1 MAATGN
7 QTQFAPRLGAGVQ
20 LGEYVLGQ
28 PLWPLRIADAYRAN
42 GPKGA
47 ATVYVIHAALSVEP
61 TVRDQIIAG
70 TRIAAALPEHKH
82 LVRTLAAGLTGD
94 ILWIATEEVDGSL
107 VRDML
112 VKKRQAGTAGFGAR
126 GTGNLITGVSQAL
139 GDVQHGA
146 LASESVVVSRNGRV
160 RIADLALG
168 PGTIAAMQA
177 GLIPWQSSIAPEVQ
191 AGAALDAN
199 VDVYA
204 VGALLYEAL
213 VGSALERGGP
223 RPSDVVPGTNT
234 QIDEI
239 VARACH
245 KDREKRFGR
254 VEVLGEVVAE
264 ALGKGG
270 AMQTVAVPTL
280 ERALTLEQHVAKT
293 ASLAGGLSPHASA
306 AGINVG
312 SIAAAAGAAAAGA
325 AAAGAAGSGEM
336 VAATSGNVVVDRA
349 LAAALSDINEKWLI
363 SKGRLDYGPFSLA
376 DVVKQIDKG
385 EIVAGNIIMDKDTGA
400 RGDIGAHPLLGP
412 MVDAARARHDDQRR
426 AQAEVKVQSAEK
438 RRGAALYAFIALG
451 VIGAGIAVYFIVN
464 AVRGDD
470 ASKKVAGVSK
480 LEGAQLNVTVSMPKT
495 PPATKHRPGGGHRPS
510 GNTGGPGGQ
519 NASENLGLD
528 MSDDSD
534 ETETLGMDKVYAVY
548 STRGAQLGGCLQSTG
563 AASANIAIMID
574 GPSGRVN
581 FVKVNGQASG
591 PLYNCISRTMR
602 AMAFP
607 TIHGPRTRAE
617 FDINL

>member
-7 QTQFAPRLGAGVQ
+7 QTQFAPRLSAGVQ

-47 ATVYVIHAALSVEP
+47 STVYVIHAALAGEP

-70 TRIAAALPEHKH
+70 TRVAAALPEHKH

-139 GDVQHGA
+139 GEVQHGA

-168 PGTIAAMQA
+168 HGTIAAMQA
-177 GLIPWQSSIAPEVQ
+177 RLIPWQSSVAPEVQ
-191 AGAALDAN
+191 AGAGLDAS

-293 ASLAGGLSPHASA
+293 ASLAEGLSPHASGA
-306 AGINVG
+306 AIPVG
-312 SIAAAAGAAAAGA
+312 AIAAAAGSGQFSETQAA
-325 AAAGAAGSGEM
+325 S
-336 VAATSGNVVVDRA
+336 SGNVVVDRA
-349 LAAALSDINEKWLI
+349 LAAALSDTNEKWLI

-385 EIVAGNIIMDKDTGA
+385 DIVAGNIIMDKDTGA
-400 RGDIGAHPLLGP
+400 RGDVGAHPLLGP
-412 MVDAARARHDDQRR
+412 
-426 AQAEVKVQSAEK
+426 
-438 RRGAALYAFIALG
+438 
-451 VIGAGIAVYFIVN
+451 
-464 AVRGDD
+464 
-470 ASKKVAGVSK
+470 
-480 LEGAQLNVTVSMPKT
+480 
-495 PPATKHRPGGGHRPS
+495 
-510 GNTGGPGGQ
+510 
-519 NASENLGLD
+519 
-528 MSDDSD
+528 
-534 ETETLGMDKVYAVY
+534 
-548 STRGAQLGGCLQSTG
+548 
-563 AASANIAIMID
+563 
-574 GPSGRVN
+574 
-581 FVKVNGQASG
+581 
-591 PLYNCISRTMR
+591 
-602 AMAFP
+602 
-607 TIHGPRTRAE
+607 
-617 FDINL
+617 